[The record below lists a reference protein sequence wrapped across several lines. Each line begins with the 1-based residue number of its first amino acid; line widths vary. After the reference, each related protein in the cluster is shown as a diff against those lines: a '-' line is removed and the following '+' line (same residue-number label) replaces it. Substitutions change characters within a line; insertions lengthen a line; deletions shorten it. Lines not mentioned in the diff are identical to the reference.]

1 MLHEDTPKTPPKHRN
16 RPKSTPGH
24 PKSTPR
30 PPKPTPRKQYFI
42 KNREHQKTEN
52 RQKPPF

>member
-1 MLHEDTPKTPPKHRN
+1 MKTPPKHPQNTEIDQN
-16 RPKSTPGH
+16 RPPGH